1 MHNVTVSVL
10 VKELEAYKLC
20 GGVNASG
27 MTSKLYH
34 HMSFLW
40 IKTWWWMRTVSSSH
54 TRDIGYQRA
63 ACSFVN
69 RTLYVWL
76 VVSTRCLQ
84 EVPVMQRRDDSWN
97 LPMLRHRCQ
106 RQTQKELSWLC
117 GCIGHVWT
125 LQGQRLRC
133 AELERELNEMRAEIV
148 KTNIEVDHELSNDF
162 SKILTVTTR
171 FVSYSHK
178 INFFQTSFQSG
189 FSEIMFSLQKN
200 ILCR

>member
-1 MHNVTVSVL
+1 
-10 VKELEAYKLC
+10 
-20 GGVNASG
+20 
-27 MTSKLYH
+27 
-34 HMSFLW
+34 MSA
-40 IKTWWWMRTVSSSH
+40 RSSSNAKERRQLKPAH
-54 TRDIGYQRA
+54 VKA
-63 ACSFVN
+63 P
-69 RTLYVWL
+69 
-76 VVSTRCLQ
+76 VSKTDPERIKL
-84 EVPVMQRRDDSWN
+84 
-97 LPMLRHRCQ
+97 
-106 RQTQKELSWLC
+106 
-117 GCIGHVWT
+117 T

-171 FVSYSHK
+171 FVNYSHK